1 VRGLRNIHFGISPGR
16 AVQIGLLPLVVT
28 YALLP
33 PSWASRL
40 DVPCLWTALL
50 GVACPGCGLKSAL
63 SCLVRGEFTKGLE
76 INPLAPLVLAL
87 LAYLFIE
94 SIFKARKESVAW
106 RN

>member
-1 VRGLRNIHFGISPGR
+1 MRGLNDSFGISPGR
-16 AVQIGLLPLVVT
+16 TMPLALLPAALL

-33 PSWASRL
+33 PFWARLL

-50 GVACPGCGLKSAL
+50 GVNCPGCGLKTAL
-63 SCLVRGEFTKGLE
+63 SCLVHGDFAKGMG

-94 SIFKARKESVAW
+94 SIFVARKESVAW